1 MVRCQQMNNSKA
13 SLSWTNENLYNR
25 IFQYR
30 THLFFNNVLL
40 TSLSPLGNMI
50 AYFYRVEFQN
60 RGSPHLHGL
69 FYIQNSPIYEEA
81 FLEEVTKFIDKFIT
95 CAKETNST
103 ADIATNS

>member
-1 MVRCQQMNNSKA
+1 MTCARH
-13 SLSWTNENLYNR
+13 
-25 IFQYR
+25 FQYR

-40 TSLSPLGNMI
+40 TSLYPLGNMI
-50 AYFYRVEFQN
+50 DYFYRVEFQN
-60 RGSPHLHGL
+60 RGSPHLHCL

-81 FLEEVTKFIDKFIT
+81 PLEEVTKFIDKFIT